1 MNKVY
6 ALLAST
12 GLLLSCAV
20 SWSQEVKTEEKS
32 VSFNNGSHNAIV
44 VTIPYAKKDVVEKE
58 LKSEMKNWGGNFES
72 TKGEYIAMQTTMKAM
87 GEKHFDGYAKII
99 ESGDVIQVAFAVDL
113 GGAYLSSSQHSAQFK
128 VIKEKAQKFGATAA
142 TAGVDAE
149 LALEA
154 KLLKDME
161 KEKSDLEKSIESSK
175 KDIEDYK
182 KKIEAAEQS
191 IKDNEANL
199 AKKGEEISTQTGK
212 IADVEK
218 KKKAI
223 K

>member
-1 MNKVY
+1 MTK
-6 ALLAST
+6 AFSLLASA
-12 GLLLSCAV
+12 GFVFLSAV

-32 VSFNNGSHNAIV
+32 VSFNNGSHNAVV

-58 LKSEMKNWGGNFES
+58 LKGEMKDWGGNFES
-72 TKGEYIAMQTTMKAM
+72 SKGEYMAMQTTMKAM
-87 GEKHFDGYAKII
+87 GEKHFDGYAKVI

-113 GGAYLSSSQHSAQFK
+113 GGAYLSSSQHAAQFK
-128 VIKEKAQKFGATAA
+128 VIKEKAQKFGTKAA
-142 TAGVDAE
+142 TAGVDEE

-161 KEKSDLEKSIESSK
+161 KQKSDLEKSIEDSK

-182 KKIEAAEQS
+182 KKIEEAEQS
-191 IKDNEANL
+191 IKDNESNL
-199 AKKGEEISTQTGK
+199 SKKGEEISTQTTK

>member
-1 MNKVY
+1 MNKAY
-6 ALLAST
+6 ALLAS
-12 GLLLSCAV
+12 SCFMLACAF

-32 VSFNNGSHNAIV
+32 VSFNNGSHNAVV

-72 TKGEYIAMQTTMKAM
+72 TKGEYLAMQTTMKAM
-87 GEKHFDGYAKII
+87 GEKHFDGYAKVI

-128 VIKEKAQKFGATAA
+128 VIKEKAQKFGTTAA
-142 TAGVDAE
+142 MAGVDAE
-149 LALEA
+149 LAVEA

-161 KEKSDLEKSIESSK
+161 KEKSDIEKSIESSK

-182 KKIEAAEQS
+182 KKIEEAEQS
-191 IKDNEANL
+191 IKDNESAL
-199 AKKGEEISTQTGK
+199 SKKGEEITTQTGK